1 VRKPTF
7 NSYSVSFPAAPA
19 APEVVKL
26 RTKQR
31 QRSMYVALGSRA
43 SVHGRSAVTAIIV
56 TVEAGRIVH
65 VRRVHSR

>member
-1 VRKPTF
+1 MR
-7 NSYSVSFPAAPA
+7 
-19 APEVVKL
+19 L
-26 RTKQR
+26 RAKQR

-43 SVHGRSAVTAIIV
+43 SVRGRNAVTAIIV